1 MKNVMVKIEMNQ
13 KREDR
18 SIPEKGNEGKYAH
31 ILLLILFNTW
41 KKLKLNLVV

>member
-1 MKNVMVKIEMNQ
+1 MNQ

-31 ILLLILFNTW
+31 ILLLILFNT
-41 KKLKLNLVV
+41 

>member
-18 SIPEKGNEGKYAH
+18 SIPEKGNGGKYAD
-31 ILLLILFNTW
+31 ILFLIFFNNW
-41 KKLKLNLVV
+41 KKLKLNHVV